1 MLDGEKRKWVNWLKK
16 RNAAEEA
23 ARIEVGAYESAH
35 EKTLFR
41 LHDCLRRWETD
52 RITINMP
59 PTPEQ
64 VEQVLE
70 RLNALVS
77 DSNRSV
83 AHRQH
88 MPAYKDAIHNIK
100 GAWSDAQEAGREIEA
115 KKAEKAAA
123 DSKLAEVEKSMPEP
137 TPAAVQAIESDL
149 EERWSRVARIDDTL
163 STMKDSSSIASD
175 LEEQAAAA
183 KREVDRLEA
192 QAMLGDV
199 DEKERQTAATT
210 LAKARKASEKA
221 AEQAE
226 KQAAAR
232 RGLEEMRAGL
242 LEEID
247 SLSELK
253 QSVGFEVAKADI
265 AKHEAAL
272 VNAIERLNIP
282 QLMQSLNTARADA
295 SRNAPEGQGYS
306 TGRIKVTFPTMY
318 AIEKPEEIEISGL
331 ELSE

>member
-1 MLDGEKRKWVNWLKK
+1 MANAHKEWSSWLKK
-16 RNAAEEA
+16 RKDAEEA
-23 ARIEVGAYESAH
+23 ARVPVSAYQTAH
-35 EKTLFR
+35 EKSLHR
-41 LHDCLRRWETD
+41 LHHVLKPWESD

-59 PTPEQ
+59 PTAEQ
-64 VEQVLE
+64 VEQVLQH
-70 RLNALVS
+70 LNNLVS
-77 DSNRSV
+77 DKNRSV
-83 AHRQH
+83 AKWQH
-88 MPAYKDAIHNIK
+88 LPAYKDAIRDIK
-100 GAWSDAQEAGREIEA
+100 GAWSDAQEAERELEA
-115 KKAEKAAA
+115 KKSEKAAA

-137 TPAAVQAIESDL
+137 TPAAVQAIESDQ

-163 STMKDSSSIASD
+163 ATMKDSSSIASD

-272 VNAIERLNIP
+272 VSAIERLNIP
-282 QLMQSLNTARADA
+282 QLMQNLNNARADA
-295 SRNAPEGQGYS
+295 SRNAPEDQSYS
-306 TGRIKVTFPTMY
+306 TGRIKITFPTMY
-318 AIEKPEEIEISGL
+318 AIEEPEEIETSGL
-331 ELSE
+331 ELSQ

>member
-1 MLDGEKRKWVNWLKK
+1 MTNAHKEWSSWLKK

-23 ARIEVGAYESAH
+23 ARIEVGAYKSAH

-41 LHDCLRRWETD
+41 LHHCLERWETD
-52 RITINMP
+52 RVTINMP
-59 PTPEQ
+59 PTDEQ
-64 VEQVLE
+64 VEQVLQH
-70 RLNALVS
+70 LNALVS
-77 DSNRSV
+77 GTNRSV
-83 AHRQH
+83 AHWQH
-88 MPAYKDAIHNIK
+88 LPAYKDAIHSIK
-100 GAWSDAQEAGREIEA
+100 GAWSDAQEAERELEA
-115 KKAEKAAA
+115 KKAEKATA
-123 DSKLAEVEKSMPEP
+123 DSRLTEVEKLMPEP
-137 TPAAVQAIESDL
+137 APDAVQAIESDL

-163 STMKDSSSIASD
+163 STMKDSGSITSD

-199 DEKERQTAATT
+199 DEKERQAAAAT
-210 LAKARKASEKA
+210 LAKARKASEKS

-272 VNAIERLNIP
+272 VSAIERLNIP
-282 QLMQSLNTARADA
+282 QLMQNLNSARADA
-295 SRNAPEGQGYS
+295 SRNAPEGHSYS
-306 TGRIKVTFPTMY
+306 TGRIKITFPTMY
-318 AIEKPEEIEISGL
+318 AIDEPEEIETSGL
-331 ELSE
+331 ELTE